1 MSHKSQQTPSV
12 GRVVHVVTFD
22 GHHRPA
28 DILDPQDG
36 ITICVLAK
44 VKPTDM
50 FTEHRPH
57 NAVLWFLDNCPHD
70 PTAQQPGSWHW
81 PEFVP
86 PAGVVMPDLRWFNWS
101 APGIPIRRGKR
112 GIIGYVWLWNLFN
125 RVSTDGHFWGVGVL
139 QIQNRHLFFIGDQGI
154 SILFIGRTS

>member
-44 VKPTDM
+44 VKPTDLI
-50 FTEHRPH
+50 TNIRPH
-57 NAVLWFLDNCPHD
+57 NAVNAVLWFLDNCPHD

-86 PAGVVMPDLRWFNWS
+86 PASEPPASELS
-101 APGIPIRRGKR
+101 Q
-112 GIIGYVWLWNLFN
+112 LTL
-125 RVSTDGHFWGVGVL
+125 GVL
-139 QIQNRHLFFIGDQGI
+139 SAALEAMPTDTQVANLRNPHRYRGSCDVLAFEI
-154 SILFIGRTS
+154 